1 MKRILELKEQLS
13 RVLPAFEI
21 AEEELLAKHTSFRIG
36 GPAELMVFPRTREEL
51 AAILRLAK

>member
-1 MKRILELKEQLS
+1 MERISELKQRIA

-36 GPAELMVFPRTREEL
+36 GPA
-51 AAILRLAK
+51 